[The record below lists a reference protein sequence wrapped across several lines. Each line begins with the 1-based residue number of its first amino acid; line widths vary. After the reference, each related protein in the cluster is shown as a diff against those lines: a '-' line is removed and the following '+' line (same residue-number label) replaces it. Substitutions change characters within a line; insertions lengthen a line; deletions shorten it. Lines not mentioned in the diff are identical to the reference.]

1 MKDTYVTA
9 VLELLNAGHKPDTV
23 FSNLKNVM
31 KSRGH
36 SGLLPAV
43 LKATLTAYEV
53 AEKNATPTVIVA
65 DAKSAD
71 TNEVA
76 AALIALGA
84 TTKPTFVVDDTL
96 IGGVQV
102 TFNHKLIDQSYK
114 TQLHTLYK
122 AAVNA

>member
-1 MKDTYVTA
+1 
-9 VLELLNAGHKPDTV
+9 
-23 FSNLKNVM
+23 M

-96 IGGVQV
+96 IGGAQV
-102 TFNHKLIDQSYK
+102 VFNHKLIDQSYK
-114 TQLHTLYK
+114 TKLHTLYK
-122 AAVNA
+122 AALNA